1 VTVVAT
7 AGHVDHG
14 KPSLVNALTGVN
26 TDRLEEE
33 QRRGLTIDLG
43 FAHAVLTSSNSR
55 AIDVSFVDVPGHVK
69 FLRNMLAG
77 VGGIDACLFVIDAR
91 EGWMPQSEEHFQIL
105 RLLGIGAGLIAL
117 TKSDLVDASH
127 LDAVESLVRSRVHGT
142 FLEEAPIVRTSIH
155 DRASV
160 DALARLIADIVPR
173 DRSATVRPRM
183 WIDRSFAPTGVGA
196 VVTGTLLDAPL
207 YRGAEVVILPSGLT
221 ARVRGLQSRGHDV
234 EIGLPGTRL
243 AVNLSGVSHHDIGRG
258 DQLVLPR
265 QWHVTETVDVEVH
278 VLPGLTHELTRRGNF
293 LFYFGSDEISGTLRL
308 IGSGAVQPGDTG
320 KARLYLNRSI
330 ALAPHDRFVVRETG
344 RDETVAGG
352 VVLDVDPMCRRAR
365 TASTLV
371 HSPIIFDRLLTHCGQ
386 AMRFRKMAACTH
398 PAARLHNKTQAPSLL
413 RSPMQ
418 VSHHLIRTHSIATS
432 CADWYNAVHWSTS
445 TASTSRRSHSRR
457 RTQLRVPCWPTT
469 QVDSAQ
475 VSSARRSAP
484 RANTRFHLPRLWT
497 PVASRGDAATF
508 VFPDRV
514 CSNRLLQKVD
524 LFAGAQFAT
533 FGFVETTPDAM
544 VLVVPQCV
552 LETRRN
558 HGATRTDLLG
568 SLLAI
573 VAFVFRLHTDRGKEG
588 LGRRAFAFSL
598 PLPSQR
604 QLARLTVF
612 TA

>member
-1 VTVVAT
+1 MTVVAT

-14 KPSLVNALTGVN
+14 KTSLVHALTGVN

-352 VVLDVDPMCRRAR
+352 VVLDVDPILPIRRADPSADISR
-365 TASTLV
+365 LIDERGVINANDLFLRTGHSATPTVDDVIFSSAMLTASRAEVLDLVVQAGQNGIDTGALPDHLRQAAHTLRPSDALSENGRLYAPGCAPSQQDA
-371 HSPIIFDRLLTHCGQ
+371 SPIIAAFTDAGFTPPDPNTFDRNELRRLVQRG
-386 AMRFRKMAACTH
+386 ALVNIDGIYFAAVTLE
-398 PAARLHNKTQAPSLL
+398 AAHT
-413 RSPMQ
+413 
-418 VSHHLIRTHSIATS
+418 V
-432 CADWYNAVHWSTS
+432 
-445 TASTSRRSHSRR
+445 
-457 RTQLRVPCWPTT
+457 
-469 QVDSAQ
+469 
-475 VSSARRSAP
+475 AR
-484 RANTRFHLPRLWT
+484 
-497 PVASRGDAATF
+497 
-508 VFPDRV
+508 
-514 CSNRLLQKVD
+514 
-524 LFAGAQFAT
+524 
-533 FGFVETTPDAM
+533 
-544 VLVVPQCV
+544 
-552 LETRRN
+552 
-558 HGATRTDLLG
+558 
-568 SLLAI
+568 SLLADNSGGFS
-573 VAFVFRLHTDRGKEG
+573 ASQFREALGTTRKYAIPLAEALDARGIT
-588 LGRRAFAFSL
+588 RRRGDVRI
-598 PLPSQR
+598 PGP
-604 QLARLTVF
+604 RL
-612 TA
+612 